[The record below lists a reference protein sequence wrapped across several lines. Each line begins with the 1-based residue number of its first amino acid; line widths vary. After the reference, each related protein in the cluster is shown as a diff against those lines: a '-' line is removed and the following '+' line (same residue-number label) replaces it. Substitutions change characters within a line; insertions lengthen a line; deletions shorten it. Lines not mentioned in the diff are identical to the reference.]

1 MKFHGDV
8 RLEANF
14 KVFFFLLA
22 LCYSCC
28 ICPLFFNQQIL
39 LWKAFYGSLFADLR
53 KRISYDD
60 SIRKVCW
67 DKEVV
72 FHRTMEELDNKIRT
86 GGLGA
91 MSAQIAKSILL
102 TAKAAAYVKCKS
114 KKCNYFRYF

>member
-14 KVFFFLLA
+14 KVFFFLLF
-22 LCYSCC
+22 LLFVLYLS
-28 ICPLFFNQQIL
+28 PFFNQQIL

-102 TAKAAAYVKCKS
+102 TAKAAVDAKCKS